1 MNTKHTKSKLKVFAL
16 AATLAA
22 VCAVQGIAVAQDGS
36 GDKITGPAT
45 TLVEG
50 KIPAGTSKGAGSSSS
65 LADEAGSK
73 RTLPGGGPA
82 RIDSSG
88 GQGGE
93 RREEIDAGARQFS
106 YDQISLPPLKGF
118 RELADAAPIQ
128 EMYKE
133 LITKQV
139 PVLFQT
145 MMMVEN
151 GAGTGFIGSMN
162 AVSGLMSNTVEST
175 ELSMKLM
182 DMTDVSGQ
190 LKYAYVGRLQ
200 SALKNNEEADS
211 WPAALYIASGDEAK
225 GGQGAKAKFQKL
237 DSSKPFDLS
246 TLPAVKAS
254 ANAGS
259 PKTEVKLGEDMLFNE
274 DPNFVGPPDPKT
286 QFKNQQLKEL
296 REEFKKSVGD
306 LTLKIQAEEGD
317 GGKLARRIKIEY
329 DRPEEKDG
337 RWGVERRA
345 YEESEE
351 VWKNLL
357 NLLNKVCEYKKKNEN
372 NSKEPT
378 EKTLGAQAVQWTPE
392 MWKGASAP
400 DIVMTENLL
409 QQLFSLSRPSKDL
422 EKIDCN
428 NDYPPGGE
436 VEFPNGVFGEA
447 NQNMPDS
454 CQKGEDQKPAPC
466 IRFKVLNKFATI
478 IGTSRALH
486 TYDALKQISER
497 FAKDPATLAMTERL
511 FVELI
516 GDGEIGELIDR
527 NRDDWFSFT
536 LTLAKYMQGQQ
547 GGGAN
552 FRPDSN
558 NAIPS
563 NRPGVGEASSGG
575 K

>member
-1 MNTKHTKSKLKVFAL
+1 MNTKHTKTKLKVVAL
-16 AATLAA
+16 AATLVA
-22 VCAVQGIAVAQDGS
+22 VCAVQGIAVAQDGG
-36 GDKITGPAT
+36 GDRLTGPAT
-45 TLVEG
+45 DLMKS
-50 KIPAGTSKGAGSSSS
+50 KIPAGKAKGGGSSSS
-65 LADEAGSK
+65 LADEAASVRK
-73 RTLPGGGPA
+73 LPGGAPA

-93 RREEIDAGARQFS
+93 RREEIDAGANQFS
-106 YDQISLPPLKGF
+106 YGQISLPPLKGF
-118 RELADAAPIQ
+118 RELSDAKPIQ

-133 LITKQV
+133 LITKSV

-200 SALKNNEEADS
+200 SALKNNKEADS

-225 GGQGAKAKFQKL
+225 GGAQKFQQPL
-237 DSSKPFDLS
+237 PPSKPFDLS
-246 TLPAVKAS
+246 TLPTVKDS
-254 ANAGS
+254 QNGAGS
-259 PKTEVKLGEDMLFNE
+259 SVKTIKFSSILIPKATAEPNSPDEETEFE
-274 DPNFVGPPDPKT
+274 
-286 QFKNQQLKEL
+286 NQRLDELRKEL
-296 REEFKKSVGD
+296 VDSIGD
-306 LTLKIQAEEGD
+306 LDLKFEGEEGD
-317 GGKLARRIKIEY
+317 KGQLARTMEIKY
-329 DRPEEKDG
+329 HKPTEKDG

-345 YEESEE
+345 REESEQ
-351 VWKNLL
+351 VWKNILD
-357 NLLNKVCEYKKKNEN
+357 LLNKVCEYKKQNEN

-392 MWKGASAP
+392 MWTGASAP

-409 QQLFSLSRPSKDL
+409 QQFFSLSRPSKDW
-422 EKIDCN
+422 EKINCN
-428 NDYPPGGE
+428 DDYPPGGN

-447 NQNMPDS
+447 RQQMPDS
-454 CQKGEDQKPAPC
+454 CQKAEDQKTAPC
-466 IRFKVLNKFATI
+466 IRFIVLNKVATI

-497 FAKDPATLAMTERL
+497 FAKDPATLAMTDRL
-511 FVELI
+511 FVELL
-516 GDGEIGELIDR
+516 GDAEIGELIDK